1 MHHIVFIFLPKT
13 LLGRLTPATQVS
25 GVPIPPF
32 LNKFLATPMADILR
46 CGRPVKIVAER
57 CCCLGRAGDS
67 CGRQEGWRRLRM
79 LGSAQLVEL
88 ARRRAVKDLVSSHAT
103 DYSSLPPAH
112 AL

>member
-1 MHHIVFIFLPKT
+1 
-13 LLGRLTPATQVS
+13 
-25 GVPIPPF
+25 
-32 LNKFLATPMADILR
+32 
-46 CGRPVKIVAER
+46 
-57 CCCLGRAGDS
+57 
-67 CGRQEGWRRLRM
+67 M